1 MILYLSPDEV
11 KAVQKA
17 LILQLFNLEEG
28 GAICT
33 EEALQMSR
41 DEAAIRAVMP
51 RLGLDEFIERNE
63 F

>member
-1 MILYLSPDEV
+1 MMLYLSPEEA

-17 LILQLFNLEEG
+17 LVLQLFALEEG
-28 GAICT
+28 GAICL
-33 EEALQMSR
+33 EEALQMAR

-51 RLGLDEFIERNE
+51 RLGLGEFIPWSE